1 MKLLSFIREK
11 AEVHRVWLGGTRE
24 EHRRNKGR
32 RYKALLGQNEKNA
45 VFFGEERK
53 KM

>member
-24 EHRRNKGR
+24 EDTRHF
-32 RYKALLGQNEKNA
+32 LGKMKKEA

-53 KM
+53 SL